1 MKIPY
6 TLVRSDRKT
15 IAIHITPAGTV
26 EVRCPR
32 HCSRRDVEA
41 FVISKQDWILAHLEA
56 ISRQQ
61 ALPKFSETEL
71 RALAKQAAESL
82 PERVGQFAER
92 MGVTYGRITIRSQK
106 TRWGSCSAQ
115 GNLNFNCLLMLAPPE
130 IRDYVVIHELCHRK
144 HMDHSPAF
152 WMLVQ
157 QHLPDWAQRR
167 RWLKANGRTILAQMP

>member
-32 HCSRRDVEA
+32 RCSRRDVEA

-115 GNLNFNCLLMLAPPE
+115 GNLNFNCLLVLAPGQVQ
-130 IRDYVVIHELCHRK
+130 DYVVIHELCHRK
-144 HMDHSPAF
+144 HMNHSREF
-152 WMLVQ
+152 WEEVQ
-157 QHLPDWAQRR
+157 QYCPDYRACRKWLRENQQSLIGRLP
-167 RWLKANGRTILAQMP
+167 